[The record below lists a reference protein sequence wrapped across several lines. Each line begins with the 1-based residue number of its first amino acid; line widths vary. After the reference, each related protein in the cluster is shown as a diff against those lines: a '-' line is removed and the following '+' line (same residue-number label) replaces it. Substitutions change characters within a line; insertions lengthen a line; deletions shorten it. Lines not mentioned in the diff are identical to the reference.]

1 MQCLLRSSFSLPR
14 TGNIAV
20 QSTVVF
26 VKLVCLL
33 VPNHFLLIY
42 FHLFIA
48 AHVILHQQEHF
59 EPRGGMRFSAIFSFR
74 NFAKNWWAGVYVCE
88 CVCVCV
94 CVRVMWKRILISLG
108 YVCMCVVRA
117 SERNGCFI
125 DNRTCMCLR
134 VPLRY
139 EIRSLRILAARV
151 ISNISPF
158 HSLFFSSFYSIVR
171 PGARKSAR
179 RHRPAVQR
187 RRTCSGFALDYSR
200 REFRAEFVGGVNLL
214 LSGARLEP
222 ASRFAGRC
230 ALIW

>member
-1 MQCLLRSSFSLPR
+1 M
-14 TGNIAV
+14 
-20 QSTVVF
+20 
-26 VKLVCLL
+26 
-33 VPNHFLLIY
+33 
-42 FHLFIA
+42 
-48 AHVILHQQEHF
+48 
-59 EPRGGMRFSAIFSFR
+59 
-74 NFAKNWWAGVYVCE
+74 YVCE

-134 VPLRY
+134 VTLRY

-230 ALIW
+230 ALI